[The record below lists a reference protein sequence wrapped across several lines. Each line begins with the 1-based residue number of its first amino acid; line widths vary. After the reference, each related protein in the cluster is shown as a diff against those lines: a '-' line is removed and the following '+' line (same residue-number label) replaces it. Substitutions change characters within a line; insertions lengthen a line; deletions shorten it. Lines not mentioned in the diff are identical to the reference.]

1 MIIESILAGSVWI
14 GAEYLKNGYGG
25 NEKKKLDRIF
35 RKSGLYIKYNGK
47 EDTPKLLRV
56 SRKESFIEYIYRIP
70 EGLSFSDFEKKK
82 QVIEDSLNSS
92 KNTPEFSFSMIR
104 EFDLKGDYKKQI
116 QSIIEPKST
125 LKEVYLSFDRVLKIK
140 VFNEPLT
147 DYLPYEK
154 VPKCGDWEIPIGV
167 TRTGFIKHSFDKIMH
182 MVIAGTTRYGKSIFL
197 KNVITTL
204 LLNHPKRVSFIL
216 IDLKGGLTF
225 QRFKDCPQV
234 ISIAS
239 NAEESLEVLEMVN
252 NQIDEVM
259 EFMKANGYENVQ
271 EAGIKNRCFIIVDE
285 GAELSPNI
293 EKDTDLK
300 KIKGKCETILS
311 RIARVSGA
319 LGYRLIYATQT
330 PYSEILNHN
339 IKQNCDAK
347 LCFKLQSN
355 KASEVV
361 LGEGITDAAHLPFI
375 KGRGVYITDRKH
387 IVQTPMIENDYI
399 ERVVNNVIN
408 S

>member
-1 MIIESILAGSVWI
+1 MILESILAGSLWI
-14 GAEYLKNGYGG
+14 GAEYMKSGYGG

-35 RKSGLYIKYNGK
+35 RKCALYKTYNGK

-56 SRKESFIEYIYRIP
+56 SKKESFTEYIYRIP
-70 EGLSFSDFEKKK
+70 EGLSFKDFEKKK

-92 KNTPEFSFSMIR
+92 KNTPKLSFSVVR
-104 EFDLKGDYKKQI
+104 EFDFKGDYKKQI
-116 QSIIEPKST
+116 ESIMKPKST

-147 DYLPYEK
+147 DYLPYEQ
-154 VPKCGDWEIPIGV
+154 VPKCGDWEIPIGA
-167 TRTGFIKHSFDKIMH
+167 TRTGFIKHSFEKVMH

-197 KNVITTL
+197 KNAITTL
-204 LLNHPKRVSFIL
+204 LLNHPEHVSFIL

-234 ISIAS
+234 INIAS

-259 EFMKANGYENVQ
+259 EYLKQNKYENVQ

-285 GAELSPNI
+285 GAELSPSI
-293 EKDTDLK
+293 EKDSELRQ
-300 KIKGKCETILS
+300 IKGKCETILS

-330 PYSEILNHN
+330 PYSEVLNHN

-347 LCFKLQSN
+347 LCFKLQSD

-387 IVQTPMIENDYI
+387 IVQTPMIENSFI
-399 ERVVNNVIN
+399 EEVVKQCGKN
-408 S
+408 